1 MAVTAEDIPA
11 NTPDVSVIVP
21 TWNEEGQ
28 LAACLRSVV
37 PRRGGLEVIVV
48 DGGSTDRT
56 AEIAASFGVR
66 FLVSPVRQRA
76 SQLNFAV
83 QEARGEILLFLHADT
98 VLPRGWFDLLTVRLD
113 ENPAVLGGAFARRFD
128 HASAWL
134 KCTSALAD
142 WRGRLWGCFLG
153 DQAMFIRSSVF
164 WTLGGFHPM
173 DRCEDLDLSLRLARH
188 GRTCLLSPPVISS
201 GRRFDRRGPVRQTW
215 VDFWTAW
222 KFIRHEH
229 QRALPLPGR
238 GVPVGPAGTVQGK
251 SANASL
257 GDSQL
262 PQTL

>member
-1 MAVTAEDIPA
+1 MAVTTEDSSTT
-11 NTPDVSVIVP
+11 TPVVTVIVP

-28 LAACLRSVV
+28 LAACLRSV
-37 PRRGGLEVIVV
+37 GSGQLGLEVIVV

-56 AEIAASFGVR
+56 SEIAASFGAR

-98 VLPRGWFDLLTVRLD
+98 VLPFGWFNLLTAKLHRS
-113 ENPAVLGGAFARRFD
+113 PSILGGAFARRFD
-128 HASAWL
+128 HASGWL

-164 WTLGGFHPM
+164 WTLGGFRPV

-188 GRTCLLSPPVISS
+188 GRTCLLGAPVISS

-215 VDFWTAW
+215 TDFWTAW
-222 KFIRHEH
+222 NFVRQEH
-229 QRALPLPGR
+229 QRARPLSRPGF
-238 GVPVGPAGTVQGK
+238 
-251 SANASL
+251 NL
-257 GDSQL
+257 
-262 PQTL
+262 